1 MNPRFKRLA
10 LLALLTLTLAGCDMG
25 AATPTPLPTS
35 SPTAQAVATL
45 TQPDSGGQ
53 APSATSPA
61 ERPATTV
68 LPDGDPMNPID
79 RVPDLGSK
87 QTPII
92 IPLTP
97 LTTPASDEA
106 TPAATP
112 GTGTQVADCTPTRA
126 DAEGPFYE
134 PNAPERTSIGKGHV
148 LKGVVRSSAGCRPI
162 PGAQLEFWQV
172 NEQAEY
178 DDDHRA
184 TMFAD
189 SSGAYSFESNFP
201 QGYSGRPSHIH
212 LRVTA
217 DGYQT
222 LITQF
227 YPRQG
232 ETEATFDIV
241 LVEE

>member
-1 MNPRFKRLA
+1 MTPNIKRALMLA
-10 LLALLTLTLAGCDMG
+10 LLVLALVGCDMG
-25 AATPTPLPTS
+25 NATPTPLPTAAS
-35 SPTAQAVATL
+35 TAQAGVSPTEAANN
-45 TQPDSGGQ
+45 GQ
-53 APSATSPA
+53 ATPEQSPST
-61 ERPATTV
+61 RPETTV
-68 LPDGDPMNPID
+68 LPDGDPINPID
-79 RVPDLGSK
+79 RVPEEGSK
-87 QTPII
+87 P
-92 IPLTP
+92 PLP
-97 LTTPASDEA
+97 LA
-106 TPAATP
+106 TSIADGTNP
-112 GTGTQVADCTPTRA
+112 GAVPTVRAEVTSCTPTRP

-134 PNAPERTSIGKGHV
+134 PNAPERTSVGKGHV
-148 LKGVVRSSAGCRPI
+148 LKGVVRSSTNCRLI

-189 SSGAYSFESNFP
+189 NAGAYSFESNFP
-201 QGYSGRPSHIH
+201 LAYSGRPSHIH

-217 DGYQT
+217 EGHQT

-227 YPRQG
+227 YPQEG